1 MVGAAL
7 DEGFDKPHGSA
18 LRKFLER
25 RSIIIIREISQ
36 TGGAPIISPKPTGV
50 TMTANQ
56 QGLLGK
62 IAVVTGAGRGLGS
75 AIADVLADRGA
86 HVIVNDRSLEPATMA
101 AAGIRARG
109 GNASAIAFDV
119 ADAAQVEK
127 AFHQILAD
135 QGCVDILVNNAGIG
149 DFVSFPEITSEKW
162 DRMLSI
168 HLKGSFNCCQAALG
182 SMKAQKAGKIVN
194 VSSVAGKRG
203 DFIGN
208 AHYTAA
214 KAGIIGL
221 TKSLALYAAPFGINV
236 NAIAPGL
243 VATELSDEMSPD
255 MKATTIS
262 RIPAGRLGRPEE
274 VARATAFLVS
284 DDASYI
290 FGETLS
296 VNGGSYMD

>member
-1 MVGAAL
+1 M
-7 DEGFDKPHGSA
+7 
-18 LRKFLER
+18 
-25 RSIIIIREISQ
+25 
-36 TGGAPIISPKPTGV
+36 
-50 TMTANQ
+50 Q
-56 QGLLGK
+56 QDLSGK
-62 IAVVTGAGRGLGS
+62 IAVVTGAGRGLGK
-75 AIADVLADRGA
+75 AIADVLAGRGA
-86 HVIVNDRSLEPATMA
+86 HVVITDRTLKPAEEA
-101 AAGIRARG
+101 ADVVRARG
-109 GNASAIAFDV
+109 ERASPIAFDV
-119 ADAAQVEK
+119 AEQRQVEE
-127 AFHQILAD
+127 AFRKIREAYD
-135 QGCVDILVNNAGIG
+135 RVDILINNAGIG
-149 DFVSFPEITSEKW
+149 DFVSFPEISPEKW
-162 DRMLSI
+162 DRMINI
-168 HLKGSFNCCQAALG
+168 HLKGSFNCCQAVLAG
-182 SMKAQKAGKIVN
+182 MKEQKYGKIVN

-243 VATELSDEMSPD
+243 VATELSDEMSGE

-274 VARATAFLVS
+274 IARATAFLVS
-284 DDASYI
+284 EDASYI

>member
-1 MVGAAL
+1 MASV
-7 DEGFDKPHGSA
+7 
-18 LRKFLER
+18 
-25 RSIIIIREISQ
+25 
-36 TGGAPIISPKPTGV
+36 
-50 TMTANQ
+50 Q
-56 QGLLGK
+56 QDLSGK
-62 IAVVTGAGRGLGS
+62 IAVVTGAGRGLGK
-75 AIADVLADRGA
+75 AIAEVLAGRGA
-86 HVIVNDRSLEPATMA
+86 HVVITDRVLEPAEQA
-101 AAGIRARG
+101 AASIRAAG
-109 GNASAIAFDV
+109 GKASPIAFDV
-119 ADAAQVEK
+119 AESDEVEE
-127 AFHQILAD
+127 AFGRIRAEF
-135 QGCVDILVNNAGIG
+135 GRVDILINNAGIG
-149 DFVSFPEITSEKW
+149 DFVSFPEITPEKW
-162 DRMLSI
+162 DRMLNI
-168 HLKGSFNCCQAALG
+168 HLKGSFNCCQAVLAG
-182 SMKAQKAGKIVN
+182 MKEQKYGKIVN

-236 NAIAPGL
+236 NAVAPGL
-243 VATELSDEMSPD
+243 FATELTDGMSSE

-274 VARATAFLVS
+274 IGRATAFLVS

>member
-1 MVGAAL
+1 MR
-7 DEGFDKPHGSA
+7 P
-18 LRKFLER
+18 
-25 RSIIIIREISQ
+25 
-36 TGGAPIISPKPTGV
+36 
-50 TMTANQ
+50 NQ
-56 QGLLGK
+56 HNLSGK

-86 HVIVNDRSLEPATMA
+86 HVIVNDRMLEPATKA
-101 AAGIRARG
+101 SEAIRARDG
-109 GNASAIAFDV
+109 SASSIAFDV
-119 ADAAQVEK
+119 SDTNQVEE
-127 AFHQILAD
+127 AFRRLIAEH
-135 QGCVDILVNNAGIG
+135 GRVDILINNAGIG
-149 DFVSFPEITSEKW
+149 DFVSFPEITAERW
-162 DRMLSI
+162 DRMIDI
-168 HLKGSFNCCQAALG
+168 HLKGSFNCCQAVLA
-182 SMKAQKAGKIVN
+182 SMKAHGYGKIVN

-214 KAGIIGL
+214 KAGVIGL

-243 VATELSDEMSPD
+243 VATELTDEMSPD

-262 RIPAGRLGRPEE
+262 RIPAGRLGLPEE
-274 VARATAFLVS
+274 IARAAAFLAS

>member
-1 MVGAAL
+1 M
-7 DEGFDKPHGSA
+7 
-18 LRKFLER
+18 
-25 RSIIIIREISQ
+25 
-36 TGGAPIISPKPTGV
+36 
-50 TMTANQ
+50 Q
-56 QGLLGK
+56 QDLSGK
-62 IAVVTGAGRGLGS
+62 IAVVTGAGRGLGK
-75 AIADVLADRGA
+75 AIADVLAGRGA
-86 HVIVNDRSLEPATMA
+86 HVVVTDRTLKPAEEA
-101 AAGIRARG
+101 ADVVRARG
-109 GNASAIAFDV
+109 ERASPIAFDV
-119 ADAAQVEK
+119 AEQRQVEE
-127 AFHQILAD
+127 AFRKIREAYD
-135 QGCVDILVNNAGIG
+135 RVDILINNAGIG
-149 DFVSFPEITSEKW
+149 DFVSFPEISPEKW
-162 DRMLSI
+162 DRMINI
-168 HLKGSFNCCQAALG
+168 HLKGSFNCCQAVLAG
-182 SMKAQKAGKIVN
+182 MKEQKYGKIVN

-243 VATELSDEMSPD
+243 VATELSDEMSNE

-274 VARATAFLVS
+274 IARAAAFLVS
-284 DDASYI
+284 EDASYI